1 MRHVLKLNNLVS
13 SLQFFIF
20 GNFILE
26 KTLNFQK
33 QKVHL
38 VFEEI
43 VKKSLSCI
51 SCHPLRTIV

>member
-26 KTLNFQK
+26 KLLIFKN
-33 QKVHL
+33 
-38 VFEEI
+38 
-43 VKKSLSCI
+43 KKYI
-51 SCHPLRTIV
+51 